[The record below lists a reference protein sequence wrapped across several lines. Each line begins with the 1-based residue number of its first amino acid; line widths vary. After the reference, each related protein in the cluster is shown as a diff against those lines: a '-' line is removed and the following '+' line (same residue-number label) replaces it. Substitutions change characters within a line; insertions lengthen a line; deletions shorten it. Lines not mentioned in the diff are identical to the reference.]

1 MTLAVNIRLKTGS
14 FEIGAAFRSGPG
26 ITALFGHSGAGK
38 TTILKAIAGMVRPV
52 SGRITCGGRVLFD
65 SKAGIDVPTAA
76 RRTGFVFQDGRLFP
90 HISVERNLRYAALAG
105 RRAEPRR
112 MEAVVDMLGLGE
124 HMGRMPASLSGGER
138 QRVAIGRA
146 LLSDPAILLM
156 DEPLSSLDQARRQ
169 EILPFLEAVRDEA
182 RIPLVYV
189 SHEIE
194 EVARLADTMV
204 VLSQGQVVAAGPAT
218 EVFGRLDLGP
228 ALGRHEAS
236 TLIDGRVARLDE
248 QFGTALVEAEG
259 TEIELVAP
267 VLVPGDAV
275 RMRIRARDIAI
286 ARDVPGLISVRNK
299 LPVTIIEIMTDDGP
313 FAELA
318 LAFGNQRLRARI
330 TRKSVA
336 ELDLKPGDRV
346 HALLKAISL
355 ERRALIRHPPAKGE
369 SDTRWQADMN

>member
-1 MTLAVNIRLKTGS
+1 MTLDVGIRLTTGS
-14 FEIGAAFRSGPG
+14 FEIGAAFQSGPG

-52 SGRITCGGRVLFD
+52 FGRITCGGRVLFD
-65 SKAGIDVPTAA
+65 SQAGIDIPTAA

-90 HISVERNLRYAALAG
+90 HYSVERNLRYAALAG
-105 RRAEPRR
+105 RRPEPRR

-124 HMGRMPASLSGGER
+124 HLGRMPDTLSGGER

-156 DEPLSSLDQARRQ
+156 DEPLSSLDQTRRQ

-204 VLSQGQVVAAGPAT
+204 VLSQGTVLAAGPAT

-236 TLIDGRVARLDE
+236 ALIDGRVARLDDA
-248 QFGTALVEAEG
+248 FGTTLVEAEG
-259 TEIELVAP
+259 IEIELVAP
-267 VLVPGDAV
+267 ALAPGDAV

-286 ARDVPGLISVRNK
+286 ARDAPRSVSVRNK
-299 LPVTIIEIMTDDGP
+299 LPVTVIEILTDDGP

>member
-1 MTLAVNIRLKTGS
+1 MTLDVDIRLKVGA
-14 FEIGAAFRSGPG
+14 FAINAAFQAGAG

-38 TTILKAIAGMVRPV
+38 TTLLKAIAGMVHPV
-52 SGRITCGGRVLFD
+52 SGKISSGGQVLFD
-65 SKAGIDVPTAA
+65 SAAGIDVAAAA

-90 HISVERNLRYAALAG
+90 HMSVERNLRYAALAG
-105 RRAEPRR
+105 RRAEPQRF
-112 MEAVVDMLGLGE
+112 AQVIDMLGLSE
-124 HMGRMPASLSGGER
+124 HLERMPARLSGGER

-156 DEPLSSLDQARRQ
+156 DEPLSSLDQGRRQ
-169 EILPFLEAVRDEA
+169 EILPYLEAVRDEA
-182 RIPLVYV
+182 RIPIVYV

-204 VLSQGQVVAAGPAT
+204 VLSQGQAVAAGPAA
-218 EVFGRLDLGP
+218 EVFARLDLGP

-236 TLIDGRVARLDE
+236 ALIDGRVARLDTG
-248 QFGTALVEAEG
+248 FGTALVESEG
-259 TEIELVAP
+259 QLIELVAP
-267 VLVPGDAV
+267 ALGPGDAV

-286 ARDVPGLISVRNK
+286 ARTLPEAISIRNK
-299 LPVTIIEIMTDDGP
+299 LSVTVLEVVTDDGP

-318 LAFGNQRLRARI
+318 LAFGEQRLRARI
-330 TRKSVA
+330 TRKSVT

-355 ERRALIRHPPAKGE
+355 ERRALIRHPAAKGG
-369 SDTRWQADMN
+369 A